1 MIAVCIK
8 WVGGTPASGLSAA
21 DEAAIEM
28 ALRHGAAIR
37 TTVIAVTVGSSPSDA
52 GLRVALACGA
62 KTAIRV
68 DAPDGMDSAAVAAA
82 LTPVVAHSAAVW
94 CGDYSTDRGTGSVPA
109 LLAARLHRQQ
119 ALGLIGVE
127 FTDRLRVI
135 RRLDGGRREV
145 LRITGPAVLS
155 VEGSIARLRRASL
168 RPALAAQSAE
178 VLPYGTS
185 LVPHGNTSVAIRP
198 YRPRAR
204 VLPAPSGDTALDR
217 LRALT
222 DSSSA
227 PQPGET
233 VDAAPTEAAARI
245 IEVLASWGYLELD
258 DEHAARSRRPRHG
271 GAGTGW
277 R

>member
-8 WVGGTPASGLSAA
+8 WIPGAATSGVSAA

-28 ALRHGAAIR
+28 ALRHGAHAR
-37 TTVIAVTVGSSPSDA
+37 TSVIAITVGGAAADQS
-52 GLRVALACGA
+52 LRTAVACGV

-68 DAPDGMDSAAVAAA
+68 DAAEELDSASVAAA
-82 LTPVVAHSAAVW
+82 LSPVVAHSTAVW

-109 LLAARLHRQQ
+109 FLAARLHRQQ
-119 ALGLIGVE
+119 ALGLVGVD
-127 FTDRLRVI
+127 FADPLRVT

-145 LRITGPAVLS
+145 LRVTGPAVLS

-168 RPALAAQSAE
+168 PSALSAQSAE
-178 VLPYGTS
+178 VLPYASTANAGAAATAVVVS
-185 LVPHGNTSVAIRP
+185 R

-204 VLPAPSGDTALDR
+204 VLPAPVGATALDR

-222 DSSSA
+222 DASAA

-233 VDAAPTEAAARI
+233 VEASPAVAAQRI
-245 IEVLASWGYLELD
+245 IEVLTDWGYI
-258 DEHAARSRRPRHG
+258 S
-271 GAGTGW
+271 
-277 R
+277 

>member
-8 WVGGTPASGLSAA
+8 WVGDTSVPGLSAA

-28 ALRHGAAIR
+28 ALRHGEAIR
-37 TTVIAVTVGSSPSDA
+37 TTVIAVTVGGAPSDA
-52 GLRVALACGA
+52 GLRIALACGA

-94 CGDYSTDRGTGSVPA
+94 CGDYSSDRGTGSVPA
-109 LLAARLHRQQ
+109 FLAAQLRRQQ

-127 FTDRLRVI
+127 FADQLRVT

-145 LRITGPAVLS
+145 LRITGPAVMS

-185 LVPHGNTSVAIRP
+185 VVLHGNTSTAVVRP

-204 VLPAPSGDTALDR
+204 VLPAPTGDTPLDR

-222 DSSSA
+222 DASSA

-233 VDAAPTEAAARI
+233 VTAPPAEAAARI
-245 IEVLASWGYLELD
+245 IAVLAGWGYLELD
-258 DEHAARSRRPRHG
+258 R
-271 GAGTGW
+271 
-277 R
+277 

>member
-8 WVGGTPASGLSAA
+8 WVSDPATSGVSAA

-28 ALRHGAAIR
+28 ALRHGAHSR
-37 TTVIAVTVGSSPSDA
+37 TSVIAVTVGGAAADH
-52 GLRVALACGA
+52 GLRTALACGV

-68 DAPDGMDSAAVAAA
+68 DASDDLDSVSVAAA
-82 LTPVVAHSAAVW
+82 LSPVVAHSSAVW

-109 LLAARLHRQQ
+109 FLAARLHRQQ
-119 ALGLIGVE
+119 ALGLVGVD
-127 FTDRLRVI
+127 FADPLRVT

-145 LRITGPAVLS
+145 LRVTGPAVLS

-168 RPALAAQSAE
+168 RSALGAQSAE
-178 VLPYGTS
+178 VLPYASTVSAGAAAT
-185 LVPHGNTSVAIRP
+185 AIVVGR

-204 VLPAPSGDTALDR
+204 VLPAPIGATALDR

-222 DSSSA
+222 DASAA

-233 VDAAPTEAAARI
+233 VEASPAIAAQRI
-245 IEVLASWGYLELD
+245 IEVLTDWGYF
-258 DEHAARSRRPRHG
+258 S
-271 GAGTGW
+271 
-277 R
+277 